1 MSDSDRR
8 HHDSP
13 LQLQVLE
20 GPQAGQELDL
30 DGPVVVGRDPEG
42 AQLVIDD
49 PEASRRHASL
59 TPEGQSLSVEDL
71 GSTNGTFVNG
81 SRIAKERILIPGDR
95 MMIGTTVLEVALAEP
110 EPEAEAESEPE
121 AAAEPPP
128 PPTPGTG
135 NGAVAAAKLVHA
147 RVVEHFTT
155 ILRAWSQRDLDTM
168 RPHVSSDF
176 LERARSALDGLERD
190 FQVNCIEDMRL
201 RDVVVEHPGD
211 AVPAG
216 PVRAYVAFDARDWVE
231 DLRTREVVGGNA
243 TVLLAFIERWSF
255 IPERRRG
262 WVIDR
267 VESEW
272 TGPAEGLDQD
282 D

>member
-1 MSDSDRR
+1 M
-8 HHDSP
+8 
-13 LQLQVLE
+13 
-20 GPQAGQELDL
+20 
-30 DGPVVVGRDPEG
+30 
-42 AQLVIDD
+42 
-49 PEASRRHASL
+49 
-59 TPEGQSLSVEDL
+59 
-71 GSTNGTFVNG
+71 
-81 SRIAKERILIPGDR
+81 
-95 MMIGTTVLEVALAEP
+95 
-110 EPEAEAESEPE
+110 
-121 AAAEPPP
+121 
-128 PPTPGTG
+128 
-135 NGAVAAAKLVHA
+135 AAAKLVHA

-255 IPERRRG
+255 VPERRRG

-282 D
+282 DWPGLPAGRYSRRGRPSSWSEWDGAGWTSAAGPDA